1 MRQIHLGRFNEDGS
15 IADLGPLHEVTMDA
29 GRLFAPHEQEP
40 DPLCFG
46 ALSFTCA
53 IWRCCREQHRLRVAL
68 GKLAG
73 KLKQPRTT
81 YKTIKRDCAKRNR

>member
-1 MRQIHLGRFNEDGS
+1 MRQIRLGRLNEDGS

-29 GRLFAPHEQEP
+29 GRLFAPPEQEP
-40 DPLCFG
+40 GPLCFG

-53 IWRCCREQHRLRVAL
+53 IRRCCREQNRIRVAL
-68 GKLAG
+68 G

-81 YKTIKRDCAKRNR
+81 YKTIKRDCAKRNRT